1 MQEVRE
7 IRHTSARSEIDISIP
22 IVICL
27 SSLMVLRYVGG
38 ELDDDSGAFKLF
50 GGAFLLFA
58 LFARN
63 IFKLGKRKYI

>member
-1 MQEVRE
+1 
-7 IRHTSARSEIDISIP
+7 
-22 IVICL
+22 
-27 SSLMVLRYVGG
+27 MVLRYVGG